1 LTRVPATLARLAL
14 ALEAMPYRIKDDR
27 GNKKPRKHVEC
38 DKQRK
43 ICGTDSTCTPD
54 ESGSKR

>member
-1 LTRVPATLARLAL
+1 MPATLARLAI
-14 ALEAMPYRIKDDR
+14 ALEGMPYRIKDDC
-27 GNKKPRKHVEC
+27 GNKKPREHVEC

-43 ICGTDSTCTPD
+43 VCGTASTCTPD